1 QKNPQVIERP
11 IHAFMVSAPPP
22 PPPPPA
28 GGAGTRATPKAHV
41 ETPKVQPTFHQPTEV
56 PREVP
61 QSENTE
67 TARTDTGVA
76 GGVAGGVVGGVV
88 GGTLGG
94 QLGGTLGG
102 TGTALHVGGDV
113 KAPVAKFRID
123 PEYTELARKARV
135 EGIVIIEAI
144 IDQNGNVTDARILK
158 GLPFGLEQSALDA
171 VKRWKFVPG
180 TLNGQPV
187 PVFYDLTINFRLE

>member
-1 QKNPQVIERP
+1 
-11 IHAFMVSAPPP
+11 M
-22 PPPPPA
+22 
-28 GGAGTRATPKAHV
+28 
-41 ETPKVQPTFHQPTEV
+41 
-56 PREVP
+56 
-61 QSENTE
+61 
-67 TARTDTGVA
+67 
-76 GGVAGGVVGGVV
+76 
-88 GGTLGG
+88 
-94 QLGGTLGG
+94 
-102 TGTALHVGGDV
+102 